1 MIDTDIKQNFMA
13 IACKFVSEGKVIDT
27 QPFGN
32 GNINDT
38 FLVTID
44 SQTQKHF
51 ILQRINTRVFQKPEL
66 IMSNMCIATEHIR
79 QRLEK
84 QPIASDRRW
93 DVPHVILTK
102 EGKDHYVD
110 TDGSF
115 WRAIAFIESSQSFDT
130 IENSNH
136 AREVGFALGTF
147 HNLLGDLSIDRL
159 ADTLDGFHITP
170 LYLRNYDRSLAETT
184 VRKTHEVEYCFQFIS
199 QRRAWA
205 YVLEDAKIQGKLP
218 LRIIHGDP
226 KINNIIIDRNTNHA
240 IAAIDLD
247 TVKPGLIHYD
257 IGDCLRSGCNI
268 LGEETQEWE
277 KVRFE
282 PDLARHI
289 LSGYLSQA
297 NAFLTEHDYEYMY
310 DAIRLLAFE
319 LGLRFFTDYLAGNVY
334 FKAKYKEHN
343 LMRALV
349 QFSLTK
355 NIEFHSKAI
364 RTIIKELK

>member
-1 MIDTDIKQNFMA
+1 MLETHIKQNFMA
-13 IACKFVSEGKVIDT
+13 IACEFVSEGKVIDT
-27 QPFGN
+27 KPFGN

-38 FLVTID
+38 FLVTVD
-44 SQTQKHF
+44 SQTRKSF
-51 ILQRINTRVFQKPEL
+51 ILQRINTKVFNKPEL
-66 IMSNMCIATEHIR
+66 IMSNMRIVTEHIH

-84 QPIASDRRW
+84 ESNSSDRPW
-93 DVPHVILTK
+93 KVPHVILTRD
-102 EGKDHYVD
+102 GKDYYID

-130 IENSNH
+130 IENVNH
-136 AREVGFALGTF
+136 AWEVGYALGRF
-147 HNLLGDLSIDRL
+147 HNLLGDLSVDRL

-170 LYLRNYDRSLAETT
+170 LYLRNYDRILAETS

-205 YVLEDAKIQGKLP
+205 YVLEDAKVRGKLP
-218 LRIIHGDP
+218 LRTIHGDP
-226 KINNIIIDRNTNHA
+226 KINNIIFDINTNNA
-240 IAAIDLD
+240 VALIDLD

-257 IGDCLRSGCNI
+257 LGDCLRSGCNL

-282 PDLARHI
+282 PDLAKSM
-289 LSGYLSQA
+289 LQGYLSQA
-297 NAFLTEHDYEYMY
+297 NAFLTEHDYEHMY

-334 FKAKYKEHN
+334 FKARYKEHN

-364 RTIIKELK
+364 RTIVKELK